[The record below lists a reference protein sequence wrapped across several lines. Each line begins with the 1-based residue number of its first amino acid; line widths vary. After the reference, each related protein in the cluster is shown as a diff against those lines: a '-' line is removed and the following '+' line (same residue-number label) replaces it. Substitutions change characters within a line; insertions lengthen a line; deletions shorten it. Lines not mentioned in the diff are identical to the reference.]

1 MGLYENDIIQIG
13 VKTECRANLAR
24 LAIFYGNKTNLPF
37 LNFQPKV
44 TTSPVL
50 GMSLLLQVKEVDS
63 TVEAGAQFQQM
74 VNVECVTD
82 FAEQPDLK
90 LTFYYTGEMRHVDIK
105 LPISV
110 NKFIEPTDMNGEAFF
125 SRWKN
130 LSIPS
135 QESQKIFKA
144 AYPMENTE
152 AIKTKLIG
160 YGFQLLEEG
169 IDPNPDNF
177 VCAGII
183 HTRAVQIGVLL
194 RLEPNKQ
201 AEMYRLTT
209 RSSKESVSQH
219 ISSILCEQF

>member
-1 MGLYENDIIQIG
+1 MN
-13 VKTECRANLAR
+13 
-24 LAIFYGNKTNLPF
+24 
-37 LNFQPKV
+37 
-44 TTSPVL
+44 
-50 GMSLLLQVKEVDS
+50 LLLQVKQVDS

-74 VNVECVTD
+74 VNVECVSD
-82 FAEQPDLK
+82 FDEQPDLN
-90 LTFYYTGEMRHVDIK
+90 LTFYHNQDLKTVNIK

-110 NKFIEPTDMNGEAFF
+110 NKFIEPTEMNGEAFF

-130 LSIPS
+130 LSIPQ

-144 AYPMENTE
+144 AHPMENTE
-152 AIKTKLIG
+152 ATKTKLIG
-160 YGFQLLEEG
+160 YGFQLLEG
-169 IDPNPDNF
+169 IDPNPDNY

-201 AEMYRLTT
+201 AQMYRLTT

-219 ISSILCEQF
+219 ISAILCEQF